1 MSSKV
6 KTSNELIE
14 IIDYNI
20 DNLYFDEPIE
30 GSIGTS
36 DIKYKRMNFKTKN
49 ENGTVGGLY
58 LKFPQ
63 LFCFGVSENT
73 DLMDKNKI
81 IGHSV
86 THALYSRDGATPE
99 ELKTEEV
106 IRGIIRKTVE
116 KIKDLAKNKQC
127 PVKKDNLEVKLKG
140 LENKYLYQKRD
151 DEGEVVDP
159 TFGPTFS
166 AKIVEYAERKDKKTG
181 KITPARV
188 GTSFYHFEEVNNDGE
203 PLELAPFDFLS
214 NKEIKKF
221 FKSESV
227 IYFKDV
233 YMASDKLSL
242 SIQITEANI
251 DPLARESTK
260 LLNKKKKYNRDDSN
274 DDNRLVSS
282 VKLLK
287 IESPKPVSP
296 KKVVEES
303 DGEDEQSDK
312 EEEKVVVPPP
322 VVKEEKKEKTKK
334 KKAKKVE
341 SDEE

>member
-14 IIDYNI
+14 IIEYNV
-20 DNLYFDEPIE
+20 DNMFFDEPVE
-30 GSIGTS
+30 GSVGDS
-36 DIKYKRMNFKTKN
+36 SVKFKRMNFKTKN
-49 ENGTVGGLY
+49 ENGTIGGLY

-73 DLMDKNKI
+73 DLIDKNKV

-106 IRGIIRKTVE
+106 IRQIIRKTVD

-151 DEGEVVDP
+151 DDGDVVDP
-159 TFGPTFS
+159 TVGPTFS
-166 AKIVEYAERKDKKTG
+166 AKIVEFSERKDKKTG

-188 GTSFYHFEEVNNDGE
+188 GTSFYHFEEVNNEGE

-214 NKEIKKF
+214 TKEIKKY

-227 IYFKDV
+227 ILFKDV

-242 SIQITEANI
+242 TIQITEANI

-260 LLNKKKKYNRDDSN
+260 LLNKKKKYNRETEEDKTS
-274 DDNRLVSS
+274 RLTSINLEKKV
-282 VKLLK
+282 
-287 IESPKPVSP
+287 ESPKSII
-296 KKVVEES
+296 KEVEKES
-303 DGEDEQSDK
+303 DHEQSEN
-312 EEEKVVVPPP
+312 EEERKPPP
-322 VVKEEKKEKTKK
+322 VVKEEKKEKKEKK
-334 KKAKKVE
+334 KKSKKVE
-341 SDEE
+341 DDDE